1 MELENTAEQ
10 DTRLHGSALRVE
22 AITDDKITGW
32 VDKDAES
39 LVAHGLMVRIDDH
52 RYATFHP
59 EGMWQDGDTGARC
72 RRFEL
77 ALPKQ
82 AMRDAERSLVEVS
95 LAATG
100 EILPNGARYP
110 VRTDRARR
118 ALVLIPAGSRY
129 DHDKVRLH
137 KWSMQKL
144 MESYVNIGDLMVYD
158 STLKLLQFAAI
169 EVASITKIEQKDI
182 DRYNAEF
189 DFAFLRGS
197 NFIHPHM
204 QWRGAGGLIE
214 KLKIPVYAI
223 GVGAQAAE
231 PEKIVLPSAGV
242 RVWSAIADHCGS
254 IGVRGAYSAQ
264 VLADNG
270 IKNVEVVGCPS
281 VYRSRDRRLTLNL
294 KEPFDIRKIAFSLRR
309 ETGAGYARD
318 VKSYR
323 EIQRE
328 FMLRLD
334 VESDMTVTIHGEQ
347 EEKAF
352 YFRDVE
358 RMAEAAG
365 KLREDNWFT
374 PENEQQMLDIYRSR
388 LFFNTSVE
396 QFDDFIRTVD
406 LAVGYRVHA
415 VLPALANGVPGIM
428 VGYDMRTTELAEA
441 HAIPILKEEEIAGR
455 SWRDLYRPELFT
467 GFQKSYPQ
475 GYRRMKQFLE
485 RNGVPNRM

>member
-1 MELENTAEQ
+1 MNLQKSAEQ
-10 DTRLHGSALRVE
+10 HVRSDLSGVRVE
-22 AITDDKITGW
+22 AIADNKVTGW
-32 VDKDAES
+32 VERGAEA
-39 LVAHGLMVRIDDH
+39 LVEDGLVVRLDG
-52 RYATFHP
+52 RQYATFHP
-59 EGMWQDGDTGARC
+59 EGMWRNDDVGAER

-77 ALPKQ
+77 ALPKEIIR
-82 AMRDAERSLVEVS
+82 AAERSLVEVS
-95 LAATG
+95 LASTG
-100 EILPNGARYP
+100 EVLVNGARHP

-129 DHDKVRLH
+129 DHDKIRLH
-137 KWSMQKL
+137 RWSIQKL
-144 MESYVNIGDLMVYD
+144 LDSYVNIGDLMVYD
-158 STLKLLQFAAI
+158 STIKLLQYSDI
-169 EVASITKIEQKDI
+169 EVATIATVEQTDI

-204 QWRGAGGLIE
+204 QWRNAGELIE
-214 KLKIPVYAI
+214 KLKIPVYGI

-231 PEKIVLPSAGV
+231 AEKITLPATGV
-242 RVWSAIADHCGS
+242 RVWSAIADHCAS

-281 VYRSRDRRLTLNL
+281 VFRSRDSGLNLTL
-294 KEPFDIRKIAFSLRR
+294 KRPWDVRKIAFSLRR

-318 VKSYR
+318 VTSYR
-323 EIQRE
+323 EVQRE

-334 VESDMTVTIHGEQ
+334 AESDMTVTIHGEQ

-352 YFRDVE
+352 YFRHLE
-358 RMAEAAG
+358 RMAEAVE
-365 KLREDNWFT
+365 KLRESNWFT
-374 PENEQQMLDIYRSR
+374 PENEQQMLSIYRSR

-396 QFDDFIRTVD
+396 QFDEFIRTVD

-415 VLPALANGVPGIM
+415 VLPALANGIPAIM
-428 VGYDMRTTELAEA
+428 VGYDTRTTELAEA
-441 HAIPILKEEEIAGR
+441 HAIPMVREEEIAGR

-467 GFQKSYPQ
+467 AFQKSYPE
-475 GYRRMKQFLE
+475 GYRRMKQFLG